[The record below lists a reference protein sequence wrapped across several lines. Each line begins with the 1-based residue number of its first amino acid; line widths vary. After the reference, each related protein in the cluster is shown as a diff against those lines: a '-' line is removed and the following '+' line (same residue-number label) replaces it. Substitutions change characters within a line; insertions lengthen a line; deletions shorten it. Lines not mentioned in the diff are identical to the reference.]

1 MAFTK
6 VSNTLNSYSSLMGW
20 GGRYNNQYILIKGD
34 MFMNRNYKKLAALML
49 SSGLLLTACGGG
61 NNAKEPVANAG
72 TDAGKTTAKATAEAT
87 DFLDAKAK
95 ITWLNIL
102 QTPSTPTGPVQDK
115 IEEVTNTEIEF
126 SWIPDASKEERINT
140 SLASNSLADI
150 VTITILDNSS
160 VRNAL
165 KAGVF
170 WEVSPYLD
178 EFPNLAKIS
187 QDTRT
192 SASIAGKLYGVPFQK
207 ALARNGVVIRK
218 DWLDK
223 LGMQIPKTT
232 DELMEVA
239 KAFTEK
245 DPDGNGKKDT
255 TGFMDRSDLVYGAF
269 KTLGSYFGTP
279 NIWTVDDTGKM
290 TPEFETESYIKTMD
304 YMKVLYEGGYINQDF
319 AVTAKTDQQDNFAQG
334 KAGIYVGAMFDSKNL
349 LNKAKGI
356 QDDMELI
363 MVNDI
368 TSTGNEADRA
378 IWSANNGIGG
388 LLTFPKSEVKD
399 ENELRRILKFVNDL
413 MSDEV
418 YGLMTYGIQDVHYTI
433 DADQAVTIKDQDL
446 WKQEV
451 QPFAASRPLEVGYKI
466 HDSDPLKVEAD
477 KLILENADYAVL
489 NPAYSLESEMYS
501 TQGSELQKIVTDAT
515 YKYILGKMTL
525 DDYKAEVEKWKK
537 SGGSKIISEYEA
549 AYKAVNP

>member
-1 MAFTK
+1 
-6 VSNTLNSYSSLMGW
+6 
-20 GGRYNNQYILIKGD
+20 
-34 MFMNRNYKKLAALML
+34 MNRNYKKLAALML

-61 NNAKEPVANAG
+61 NNAKESGANAG
-72 TDAGKTTAKATAEAT
+72 TDAGKATAAAT
-87 DFLDAKAK
+87 DILDAKAK

-102 QTPSTPTGPVQDK
+102 QTASTPTGPILDK
-115 IEEVTNTEIEF
+115 IEEATNTEIEF
-126 SWIPDASKEERINT
+126 SWIPDASKEERLNT

-165 KAGVF
+165 KAGMF

-192 SASIAGKLYGVPFQK
+192 SASIAGKLYGVPIQK
-207 ALARNGVVIRK
+207 SLARNGVVIRK

-223 LGMQIPKTT
+223 LGLQIPKTT

-269 KTLGSYFGTP
+269 KTLSSYFGTP
-279 NIWTVDDTGKM
+279 NYWNVDDTGKM
-290 TPEFETESYIKTMD
+290 TPEFETESYIQTMD
-304 YMKVLYEGGYINQDF
+304 YMKALFDGGYINQDF
-319 AVTAKTDQQDNFAQG
+319 AVTAKTDQQQNFAQG
-334 KAGIYVGAMFDSKNL
+334 KAGIYVGALFDSKNL
-349 LNKAKGI
+349 LNLAKGI
-356 QDDMELI
+356 QDDMDLI

-378 IWSANNGIGG
+378 IWAGNNGIGG
-388 LLTFPKSEVKD
+388 LLSFPKSEVKD
-399 ENELRRILKFVNDL
+399 ENELRRLLKFVNDL
-413 MSDEV
+413 MSEDV
-418 YGLMTYGIQDVHYTI
+418 YGLMTYGIKDVHYTI
-433 DADQAVTIKDQDL
+433 DAEQAVTIKDQDL

-451 QPFAASRPLEVGYKI
+451 QPFAASRPLDFGYII

-477 KLILENADYAVL
+477 KLIKENAEYAVL
-489 NPAYSLESEMYS
+489 NPVYSLESETYS
-501 TQGSELQKIVTDAT
+501 TQGSEMQKIVMDAT
-515 YKYILGKMTL
+515 YKYILGKIDL
-525 DDYKAEVEKWKK
+525 DEYKAQVEKWKK
-537 SGGSKIISEYEA
+537 SGGSKVISEYEA
-549 AYKAVNP
+549 AYKVVNP

>member
-1 MAFTK
+1 
-6 VSNTLNSYSSLMGW
+6 
-20 GGRYNNQYILIKGD
+20 
-34 MFMNRNYKKLAALML
+34 MNRNYKKLAALML
-49 SSGLLLTACGGG
+49 TSGLLLSACGGG
-61 NNAKEPVANAG
+61 NNAKEANSGSGGA
-72 TDAGKTTAKATAEAT
+72 DSTAKSTAAPA
-87 DFLDAKAK
+87 DVLDAKAK

-102 QTPSTPTGPVQDK
+102 QTATTPVGPIQDK
-115 IEEVTNTEIEF
+115 IEELTNTEIEF
-126 SWIPDASKEERINT
+126 SWIPDPSKEERLNT

-192 SASIAGKLYGVPFQK
+192 SASIEGKLYGVPFQK
-207 ALARNGVVIRK
+207 QLARNGVVIRK

-223 LGMQIPKTT
+223 LGLQVPKTT
-232 DELMEVA
+232 DELMEIA
-239 KAFTEK
+239 KAFTEN

-279 NIWTVDDTGKM
+279 NIWAVDDSGKM

-304 YMKVLYEGGYINQDF
+304 YMKSLYDNGYINQDF
-319 AVTAKTDQQDNFAQG
+319 AVTAKSDQQQNFAQG

-349 LNKAKGI
+349 LNLAKGI
-356 QDDMELI
+356 QEGMDLV

-399 ENELRRILKFVNDL
+399 ENELRRVLKFVNDL
-413 MSDEV
+413 MNDEV
-418 YGLMTYGIQDVHYTI
+418 YALMTYGIQDVHYTI
-433 DADQAVTIKDQDL
+433 DGEQAVTIKDQDL

-466 HDSDPLKVEAD
+466 HDSDPLKVQAD
-477 KLILENADYAVL
+477 KLILENANYAVL
-489 NPAYSLESEMYS
+489 NPAYSLESETFS
-501 TQGSELQKIVTDAT
+501 TQGSELQKIVIDAT
-515 YKYILGKMTL
+515 YKYILGKIDL
-525 DDYKAEVEKWKK
+525 NGYKAEIEKWKK
-537 SGGSKIISEYEA
+537 SGGSKMITEYEA